1 MNLNREKDE
10 DEERRIT
17 AEIPS
22 LGSEN
27 DVNTVAAGCQI
38 DTYSTWCNSL
48 TLELVERS
56 TTISTCPSSVERRL
70 GTMDELTMNGLVKI
84 EILHFEW

>member
-27 DVNTVAAGCQI
+27 DVNTVAAGHQI
-38 DTYSTWCNSL
+38 DTCSTWRKHL
-48 TLELVERS
+48 ALELLERP
-56 TTISTCPSSVERRL
+56 TTISTCPSLVERHH
-70 GTMDELTMNGLVKI
+70 GTMDGLEL
-84 EILHFEW
+84 